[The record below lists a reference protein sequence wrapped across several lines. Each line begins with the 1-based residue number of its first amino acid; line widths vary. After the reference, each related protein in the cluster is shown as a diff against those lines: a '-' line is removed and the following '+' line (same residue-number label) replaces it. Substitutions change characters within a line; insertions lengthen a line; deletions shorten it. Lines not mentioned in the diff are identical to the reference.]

1 MNEVTKEML
10 IIRRKR
16 VWVGVGWDRVLRGF
30 GATRKDWTKAGE
42 EFSEKGT
49 QLPRM
54 KTNVNLKHRG
64 WDGACTSDGEVIQ
77 ESCGLIYSCNNG
89 GRGARQEEPF
99 MLRS

>member
-1 MNEVTKEML
+1 M
-10 IIRRKR
+10 
-16 VWVGVGWDRVLRGF
+16 WVGDSVLRGF

-64 WDGACTSDGEVIQ
+64 WDGSCTSDGEVIQ